1 MTTQMIIALAILVLM
16 IVMIMSD
23 KFSFGAPSLL
33 ACCLLVLTGTSTIAD
48 AFSGFVD
55 TNIVMISG
63 FLAVTAAL
71 QKTSFMA
78 RIKGVMSDLA
88 AKGGFKAYVLI
99 LLVVLGLVFGLALV
113 LTKEG
118 GILANR
124 VWFNICDKVVSFFRA
139 IPFIILLAF
148 IAPFTQLI
156 VGTQIGTTAALVP
169 LSLGVFPF
177 FARQVE
183 VALESVDRGKIEA
196 AQALGATNLDI
207 IFDVYLSEARAELV
221 RVSTVTLI
229 SLIGLTAMAGAI
241 GAGGLGNTAI
251 AYGYNR
257 FNNDVTVVATLLVL
271 ILVLIVQLVGDWL
284 TKRLNHQ
291 VR

>member
-1 MTTQMIIALAILVLM
+1 MSELISKYLPNVANLGWTGDSGWGTALFQTIFMT
-16 IVMIMSD
+16 
-23 KFSFGAPSLL
+23 FWP
-33 ACCLLVLTGTSTIAD
+33 
-48 AFSGFVD
+48 
-55 TNIVMISG
+55 
-63 FLAVTAAL
+63 AV
-71 QKTSFMA
+71 
-78 RIKGVMSDLA
+78 I
-88 AKGGFKAYVLI
+88 GGL
-99 LLVVLGLVFGLALV
+99 LGLVFGLALV
-113 LTKEG
+113 LTKDG

-124 VWFNICDKVVSFFRA
+124 AWFNLCDKIVSFFRA

-148 IAPFTQLI
+148 IAPFTQLV

-183 VALESVDRGKIEA
+183 VAPESVDRGKVEA
-196 AQALGATNLDI
+196 AQALGSTNWDI
-207 IFDVYLSEARAELV
+207 IFDVYLSEARSELV

-257 FNNDVTVVATLLVL
+257 FNNDVTVVATFLVL

-284 TKRLNHQ
+284 AKKLNHQ